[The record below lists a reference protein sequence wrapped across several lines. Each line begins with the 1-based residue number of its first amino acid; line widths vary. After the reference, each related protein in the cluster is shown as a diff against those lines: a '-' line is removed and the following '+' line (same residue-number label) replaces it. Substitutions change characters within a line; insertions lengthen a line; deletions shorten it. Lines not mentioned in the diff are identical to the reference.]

1 MEHPGVLCVCKL
13 VRQPLRLQQIE
24 AILTQVKR
32 LAASAIEVNIQISIY
47 QEIYIYKV
55 NLLEIAILFVKVV
68 QIERAPETGASAA
81 YDNDVGGGDHQED
94 ADAAA
99 ARECV
104 LYRERER
111 ERYM

>member
-47 QEIYIYKV
+47 IMLYI
-55 NLLEIAILFVKVV
+55 
-68 QIERAPETGASAA
+68 
-81 YDNDVGGGDHQED
+81 
-94 ADAAA
+94 
-99 ARECV
+99 
-104 LYRERER
+104 
-111 ERYM
+111 